1 MKDNI
6 FEQQANEE
14 MTKEARKAVKGDTI
28 EFLDGLNTA
37 NECRADVI
45 KICMDNKID
54 ASEQPRFKKRLK
66 T

>member
-28 EFLDGLNTA
+28 EFLDGTVLH
-37 NECRADVI
+37 C
-45 KICMDNKID
+45 
-54 ASEQPRFKKRLK
+54 
-66 T
+66 